1 MDEATNKRLGELL
14 KRLAKGEVSVLTD
27 IADIMKHIL
36 MKIGYAYYRNRADL
50 EDAIQGLYVKLY
62 DKAKYFRKNTNACS
76 WIIKI
81 FINSIKTQL
90 SKKKREENYLQREI
104 VNLKAEADFTSEDYI
119 EKHLLIREIFDK
131 LTEEERQI
139 VIYYYW
145 GKCSL
150 QEVAKILH
158 KSKTAIYNKVVKLE
172 EKIKKLLE

>member
-1 MDEATNKRLGELL
+1 M
-14 KRLAKGEVSVLTD
+14 
-27 IADIMKHIL
+27 
-36 MKIGYAYYRNRADL
+36 
-50 EDAIQGLYVKLY
+50 
-62 DKAKYFRKNTNACS
+62 
-76 WIIKI
+76 
-81 FINSIKTQL
+81 
-90 SKKKREENYLQREI
+90 QREI

-131 LTEEERQI
+131 LTEEERQM

>member
-1 MDEATNKRLGELL
+1 MDDATNKRLGELL
-14 KRLAKGEVSVLTD
+14 KRLAEGEVVVLAE
-27 IADIMKHIL
+27 IADIMERIL

-50 EDAIQGLYVKLY
+50 EDALQNLYIKLY
-62 DKAKYFRKNTNACS
+62 DKAKNFRKNTNACS

-90 SKKKREENYLQREI
+90 NKKKREEDYLKQEI
-104 VNLKAEADFTSEDYI
+104 VNLKTEADFLSEDYI
-119 EKHLLIREIFDK
+119 EKHLLVREIFDK
-131 LTEEERQI
+131 LTEEERKI
-139 VIYYYW
+139 LIYYYW

-150 QEVAKILH
+150 QEVAKIVH